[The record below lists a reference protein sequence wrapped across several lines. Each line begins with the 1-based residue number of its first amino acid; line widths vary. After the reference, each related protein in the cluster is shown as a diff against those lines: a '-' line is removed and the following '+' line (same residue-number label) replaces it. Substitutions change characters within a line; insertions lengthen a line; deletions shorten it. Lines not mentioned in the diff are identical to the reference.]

1 VLYYVAK
8 YGRVGDAVVAVAPAI
23 LIPIST
29 SAYVS
34 AAIASKLTPR
44 KRVKATLHRG
54 ADEARYGKS
63 G

>member
-44 KRVKATLHRG
+44 KRVRLPFT
-54 ADEARYGKS
+54 
-63 G
+63 